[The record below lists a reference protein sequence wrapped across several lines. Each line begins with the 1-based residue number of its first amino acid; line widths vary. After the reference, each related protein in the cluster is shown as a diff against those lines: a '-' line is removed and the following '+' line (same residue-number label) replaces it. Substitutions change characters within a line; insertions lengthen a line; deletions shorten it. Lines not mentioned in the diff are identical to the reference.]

1 MEYLSWFYQNL
12 AYNPAAITQADINEY
27 VSHYSAPGGMRAG
40 FEYYRAIPQDA
51 IQNENYSK
59 TNLTMPVLALG
70 AGNIPAFGGNPNTAA
85 ENGMKM
91 LAQNV
96 TGIIVQNSGHFIQ
109 EEQPDVVVK
118 LLNNFFRGN
127 SSTSSR

>member
-1 MEYLSWFYQNL
+1 
-12 AYNPAAITQADINEY
+12 
-27 VSHYSAPGGMRAG
+27 MRAG

-70 AGNIPAFGGNPNTAA
+70 AGYIPAFGGNPNTAA
-85 ENGMKM
+85 EDVMKL

-96 TGIIVQNSGHFIQ
+96 TGIIGHCMF
-109 EEQPDVVVK
+109 
-118 LLNNFFRGN
+118 L
-127 SSTSSR
+127 